1 MRKINFIFIFISIIL
16 IKSAPR
22 KQNGKNDIHL
32 NNMHGNINNNN
43 NKNSNN
49 FDKLGNLRKKHD
61 NILRENIN
69 SKAKLKRY
77 NLYFSI
83 IKILNIIFALIIFL
97 FIINKLFNYYK
108 NRKKK
113 NTQNENNIISVV
125 DIANND
131 SNLFQRSI
139 FKQSFEIKGENN
151 NVDYQSAPPLTFN
164 P

>member
-1 MRKINFIFIFISIIL
+1 M
-16 IKSAPR
+16 
-22 KQNGKNDIHL
+22 
-32 NNMHGNINNNN
+32 
-43 NKNSNN
+43 
-49 FDKLGNLRKKHD
+49 
-61 NILRENIN
+61 
-69 SKAKLKRY
+69 
-77 NLYFSI
+77 
-83 IKILNIIFALIIFL
+83 

>member
-22 KQNGKNDIHL
+22 KQNGKSNIHM
-32 NNMHGNINNNN
+32 NNMHGNINNN

-49 FDKLGNLRKKHD
+49 FDKLSNLRKKHD

-69 SKAKLKRY
+69 SRAKLKKY

-139 FKQSFEIKGENN
+139 YKQSFEIKGENN
-151 NVDYQSAPPLTFN
+151 NIDNQSAPPLTFN